1 MKLPSTEPT
10 RVPNVKKP
18 LSLALAALT
27 ALLTSLFAQPV
38 PAAVPPGGAVYN
50 LSYAD
55 PAAVG
60 LDPARLE
67 RIDDIV
73 REAISAGATPGAV
86 VLVLKNG
93 KVVFDRA
100 YGYHTY
106 DSPLATSS
114 TDIFDLASLTKVSA
128 TTLAAMR
135 LVDSNKLKLDARVG
149 TYLPELKK
157 RHPDK
162 AKIRIRDLLT
172 HQAGF
177 VPELPFYTM
186 VKEEDRRS
194 TASKL
199 YPVRVSE
206 NFYVKKD
213 FYRKVMWP
221 KLLATPLKTPGKYV
235 YSDLGMDMLKEVIE
249 RIVGRSLDMYVAEKF
264 YRPLGACT
272 MGFCPWKRYDVE
284 RLIPTEIDGY
294 FRKEP
299 LQGFVQDAGAAL
311 AGGVAG
317 HAGLFSTAYDLAL
330 VGQMLLGGGSYGGR
344 QYFRPE
350 TVRLFTAQ
358 QSALSRRG
366 LGFDRWDPEAREP
379 YPSRLASHEIF
390 GHTGYTGTCLWID
403 PEHQLVYIF
412 LSNRTYPK
420 DSRKLNQLN
429 IRPRILDTVY
439 EAMLVREASTRE
451 STPLMSVDSR

>member
-1 MKLPSTEPT
+1 MKTLFCLFLTT
-10 RVPNVKKP
+10 
-18 LSLALAALT
+18 LT
-27 ALLTSLFAQPV
+27 ALLSPLYKQPALANE
-38 PAAVPPGGAVYN
+38 PSGSTVYQLN
-50 LSYAD
+50 YAD

-60 LDPARLE
+60 LDPVRLE

-86 VLVLKNG
+86 VLVLKDG
-93 KVVFDRA
+93 KIVFDRA
-100 YGYHTY
+100 YGHHTY
-106 DSPLATSS
+106 DSPRPTSA
-114 TDIFDLASLTKVSA
+114 TDIFDLASLTKISA

-135 LVDSNKLKLDARVG
+135 LVDSGKLDLDGRVG

-157 RHPDK
+157 KHPDK

-186 VKEEDRRS
+186 VKAEDHRP
-194 TASKL
+194 TPSKRF
-199 YPVRVSE
+199 PIRVSE
-206 NFYVKKD
+206 NFYLRKD
-213 FYRKVMWP
+213 FYKKVMWP
-221 KLLATPLKTPGKYV
+221 KLLASRLKTPGKYV

-249 RIVGRSLDMYVAEKF
+249 RIVGRPLDAYVEEKF

-272 MGFCPWKRYDVE
+272 MGFCPWKRYDDE

-330 VGQMLLGGGSYGGR
+330 VGQMLLNGGSYGGR
-344 QYFRPE
+344 EYLRSE
-350 TVRLFTAQ
+350 TVRTFTAQ
-358 QSALSRRG
+358 QSAVSHRG
-366 LGFDRWDPEAREP
+366 LGFDRWNPDADEP
-379 YPSRLASHEIF
+379 YPSRLASRRIF

-403 PEHQLVYIF
+403 PEHQLIYIF
-412 LSNRTYPK
+412 LSNRTYPNG
-420 DSRKLNQLN
+420 SRKLIQLN
-429 IRPRILDTVY
+429 IRPRILDTIY
-439 EAMLVREASTRE
+439 EALPIRA
-451 STPLMSVDSR
+451 D